1 MQIFVYIY
9 MNLNKF
15 EISLKVLLKNIYNK
29 EFIMIQIAI
38 IVNKLTYP
46 KS

>member
-15 EISLKVLLKNIYNK
+15 EISLNVLLKNVYNK
-29 EFIMIQIAI
+29 EFIMTQITI
-38 IVNKLTYP
+38 IVN
-46 KS
+46 